1 MIFNTKND
9 YLYNDYY
16 YYKMNINDLT
26 NNIILGINKSFEKKN
41 PNYSFMIFDN
51 NYYKSQDD
59 IKLIGRKIL
68 INFKLNRFDP
78 YIDYIETLDYIIF
91 KYKNYYVIINYCL
104 DIWEMAQYKL
114 LIVKTRN
121 EALTYRY
128 GD

>member
-1 MIFNTKND
+1 
-9 YLYNDYY
+9 
-16 YYKMNINDLT
+16 MNINDLT
-26 NNIILGINKSFEKKN
+26 NSIILGINKSFEKKN

-78 YIDYIETLDYIIF
+78 YIDYIETLDYVIF
-91 KYKNYYVIINYCL
+91 KYKNNYVIINYCL